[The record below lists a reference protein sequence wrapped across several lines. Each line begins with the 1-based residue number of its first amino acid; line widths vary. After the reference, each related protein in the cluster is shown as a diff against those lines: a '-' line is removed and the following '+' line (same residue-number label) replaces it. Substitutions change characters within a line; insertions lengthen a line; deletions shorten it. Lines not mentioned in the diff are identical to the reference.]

1 MLAALVPFLRT
12 PQCDSLRQIECA
24 GVCYLD
30 CNTTG
35 VWKLQEMVTE
45 VLHSINVDSHIR
57 RPIETLDKGSGSI
70 VHTHLCND
78 LGDTNKTTSL
88 DIVWV
93 LN

>member
-1 MLAALVPFLRT
+1 MLYR
-12 PQCDSLRQIECA
+12 A

-30 CNTTG
+30 RNTAG

-88 DIVWV
+88 DIVWM